1 MRLLLVAVLVV
12 PFYLLSQTD
21 NFRSRSELGVMA
33 GGMYYIGDLNQF
45 QHFYNTQ
52 VAGSIFYRYTINPR
66 ISFRANVVAGSVTAS
81 DADASNELLKNRNLN
96 FSSSIVEGA
105 AGLEVN
111 YFPFQLGN
119 PRYRGTAYL
128 LAQIGLFRMNPTTQY
143 NGQTIEL
150 QALGTEGQGTTL
162 TSESRYY
169 LTQLSI
175 PLGVG
180 FKLSLGKSASIN
192 IEYGFRKT
200 FTDYIDD
207 VGSNTYIDPAL
218 IANESGSLAAAL
230 SNRSLDGSVNG
241 YRGST
246 TTSDWY
252 AFFGLG
258 IAFKL
263 GKQHTCFYQ

>member
-66 ISFRANVVAGSVTAS
+66 VSFRANVVAGSVTAS

-150 QALGTEGQGTTL
+150 QALGTEGL
-162 TSESRYY
+162 
-169 LTQLSI
+169 
-175 PLGVG
+175 
-180 FKLSLGKSASIN
+180 
-192 IEYGFRKT
+192 
-200 FTDYIDD
+200 
-207 VGSNTYIDPAL
+207 
-218 IANESGSLAAAL
+218 
-230 SNRSLDGSVNG
+230 
-241 YRGST
+241 
-246 TTSDWY
+246 
-252 AFFGLG
+252 
-258 IAFKL
+258 
-263 GKQHTCFYQ
+263 